1 MGDRNTSVLEQYDFQ
16 VLRTGRGRGAVLC
29 ETNCGL
35 KLLKEYTGT
44 LERLSMEDEILN
56 LIKDSGGLVDN
67 YMRNS
72 FDRVLSI
79 DGDGT
84 KYVVKNWFEA
94 RECDVRSMTEIL
106 AAVRTLAKLHKI
118 LEVIP
123 ERLKEG
129 LQSFQG
135 ISLEREIEKH
145 HRELKRARSF
155 MRNKHKKSEFE
166 LQVLHNFEQFY
177 QQGEEAL
184 KMLHQSAYTE
194 LRNKALDICTVCH
207 GNYNQHN
214 VLVYGRRIAIINFDK
229 MCVNLQITD
238 LYLFMRKILEKHN
251 WDNKLGMAMLEEYQ
265 KEKIILEEEYD
276 ILLILFSYPEKFW
289 KVVNHYYNNN
299 KAWIPQKDI
308 DKLNVIVNQNDEK
321 RKFIEKMKG
330 V

>member
-1 MGDRNTSVLEQYDFQ
+1 MGDRNTNILEQYDFQ

-118 LEVIP
+118 LEIIP

-155 MRNKHKKSEFE
+155 MRNKHKKS
-166 LQVLHNFEQFY
+166 
-177 QQGEEAL
+177 
-184 KMLHQSAYTE
+184 
-194 LRNKALDICTVCH
+194 
-207 GNYNQHN
+207 
-214 VLVYGRRIAIINFDK
+214 
-229 MCVNLQITD
+229 
-238 LYLFMRKILEKHN
+238 
-251 WDNKLGMAMLEEYQ
+251 
-265 KEKIILEEEYD
+265 
-276 ILLILFSYPEKFW
+276 
-289 KVVNHYYNNN
+289 
-299 KAWIPQKDI
+299 
-308 DKLNVIVNQNDEK
+308 
-321 RKFIEKMKG
+321 
-330 V
+330 

>member
-1 MGDRNTSVLEQYDFQ
+1 MYFVSVLPTPHLTVD
-16 VLRTGRGRGAVLC
+16 LKC

-145 HRELKRARSF
+145 HRELKRARNLSKVPVYSF
-155 MRNKHKKSEFE
+155 S
-166 LQVLHNFEQFY
+166 NFNPQFVS
-177 QQGEEAL
+177 QRTAPL
-184 KMLHQSAYTE
+184 PLPVRST
-194 LRNKALDICTVCH
+194 
-207 GNYNQHN
+207 
-214 VLVYGRRIAIINFDK
+214 
-229 MCVNLQITD
+229 
-238 LYLFMRKILEKHN
+238 
-251 WDNKLGMAMLEEYQ
+251 
-265 KEKIILEEEYD
+265 
-276 ILLILFSYPEKFW
+276 
-289 KVVNHYYNNN
+289 
-299 KAWIPQKDI
+299 
-308 DKLNVIVNQNDEK
+308 
-321 RKFIEKMKG
+321 
-330 V
+330 

>member
-1 MGDRNTSVLEQYDFQ
+1 MGDKNTSVLEQYDFQ
-16 VLRTGRGRGAVLC
+16 VIRTGRGRGAVLC
-29 ETNCGL
+29 ETSCGL

-44 LERLSMEDEILN
+44 LEKLSIEDEVLN
-56 LIKDSGGLVDN
+56 LIKASGGLADS
-67 YMRNS
+67 YMRNTL
-72 FDRVLSI
+72 DRVVSI
-79 DGDGT
+79 DTDGT

-118 LEVIP
+118 LEDIP
-123 ERLKEG
+123 ERLKEQ
-129 LQSFQG
+129 LQQFQG
-135 ISLEREIEKH
+135 ISLEKEMEKH
-145 HRELKRARSF
+145 HKELKRARSF

-166 LQVLHNFEQFY
+166 LQVLHSFEQFY

-184 KMLHQSAYTE
+184 EMLHKSAYHE
-194 LRNKALDICTVCH
+194 LRNRAIEICTVCH

-214 VLVYGRRIAIINFDK
+214 ILVYGKNMAVINFDK

-251 WDNKLGMAMLEEYQ
+251 WDNKLGMAMLGEYQ
-265 KEKIILEEEYD
+265 KEKRITEEEYI
-276 ILLILFSYPEKFW
+276 ILLVLFSYPEKFW

-299 KAWIPQKDI
+299 KAWIPQKDV
-308 DKLNVIVNQNDEK
+308 DKLKIIVNQNDEK

-330 V
+330 I